1 MTVSSHRRLGGGLDA
16 ILGAVNTN
24 SSDELLEN
32 DKQEFKKIM
41 VNQLV
46 PGQYQPRRQFDQKAL
61 EELSLSISKQG
72 IIQPIVVRKIN
83 MSEYEIIAGERR
95 WRAAQ
100 MAGLQQVP
108 VIICNVTDESALAF
122 SLIENIQ
129 RQDLNPIEEAVA
141 LKRLVEEFKMTH
153 EQVAESVGRSR
164 SMVTNMLRL
173 LNLVPSVQQ
182 LLVEKKLDIGH
193 ARLLLVFSK
202 DDQKE
207 YAEIFVQHGMTVREA
222 EDFIKKRKSIEND
235 ENQIKPSKH
244 DQSLEWKNLLSKKLS
259 TQVNV
264 NVDQHGVGKI
274 TISINSSDEIEYLIK
289 KLSL

>member
-32 DKQEFKKIM
+32 NKQEFKKIM

-46 PGQYQPRRQFDQKAL
+46 PGQYQPRRQFDQNAL

-72 IIQPIVVRKIN
+72 VIQPIVARKISVN
-83 MSEYEIIAGERR
+83 EYEIIAGERR

-108 VIICNVTDESALAF
+108 VIICNVTDETALAF

-173 LNLVPSVQQ
+173 LNLVSPVQQ

-193 ARLLLVFSK
+193 ARLLLVFSEG
-202 DDQKE
+202 DQKK
-207 YAEIFVQHGMTVREA
+207 YADIFVQKNMTVREA
-222 EDFIKKRKSIEND
+222 EDFVKNRKNLENHAAVTKTKKHE
-235 ENQIKPSKH
+235 QTA
-244 DQSLEWKNLLSKKLS
+244 EWKSLLSKKLS

-264 NVDQHGVGKI
+264 NLNQHGVGKI
-274 TISINSSDEIEYLIK
+274 TIAVSSPAEVEYLIQ
-289 KLSL
+289 KL

>member
-16 ILGAVNTN
+16 ILGAVNAN

-32 DKQEFKKIM
+32 SKQEFKKIM

-207 YAEIFVQHGMTVREA
+207 ESSLPQNYRVQPFHLLPRPEEFLEAQIECKRFIERTSSNWWDEDDEQSHFRDYYMCQVEGQIIYAFKDYKGKWFKHGL
-222 EDFIKKRKSIEND
+222 FS
-235 ENQIKPSKH
+235 
-244 DQSLEWKNLLSKKLS
+244 
-259 TQVNV
+259 
-264 NVDQHGVGKI
+264 
-274 TISINSSDEIEYLIK
+274 
-289 KLSL
+289 